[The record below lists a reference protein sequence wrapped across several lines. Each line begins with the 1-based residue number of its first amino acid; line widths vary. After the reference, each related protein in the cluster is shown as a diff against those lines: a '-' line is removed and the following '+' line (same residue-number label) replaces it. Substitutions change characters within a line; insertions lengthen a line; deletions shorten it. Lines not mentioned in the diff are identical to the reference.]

1 MLLTCPQQAA
11 KEADEIK
18 TAFAATYKIT
28 NLSTVRQFLRMEIY
42 RNDDCTIGLGP
53 TRFIDS
59 VLKRFYLERAYNATT
74 PLDDKVKLDL
84 ISETEKES
92 DPREIQ
98 AIVGSLM

>member
-1 MLLTCPQQAA
+1 MLLTYPPQAA
-11 KEADEIK
+11 EEADKMK

-28 NLSTVRQFLRMEIY
+28 NLSTVRQFLRIVIY
-42 RNDDCTIGLGP
+42 RNKDCTISLGP

-59 VLKRFYLERAYNATT
+59 VLKRFYMERAYNATT
-74 PLDDKVKLDL
+74 PLDDKVKLNL